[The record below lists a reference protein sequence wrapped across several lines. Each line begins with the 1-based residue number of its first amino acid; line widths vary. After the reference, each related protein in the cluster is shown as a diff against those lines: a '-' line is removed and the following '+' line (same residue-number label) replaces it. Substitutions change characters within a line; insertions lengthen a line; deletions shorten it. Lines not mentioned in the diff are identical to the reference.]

1 MIDLTQYQ
9 EFLPVISGFLG
20 GATSA
25 GLFAGPIQTLQDWW
39 YVNYGHNISDQKALL
54 LAKQEA
60 NVEKLKIDILKE
72 VSTIPP
78 ENVQEPSMKILGPAI
93 EASRYYI
100 DEEELRNMFAKIIA
114 SSLDNRMSDAVHSS
128 FVEIIKQLD
137 VLDAMLLSYLKRNN
151 HGVQSSIPTMKMV
164 VNGESGTTTVF
175 PLIFLSEEFGD
186 FHQNA
191 VSLINLD
198 RLGIITLREGVFLT
212 DEAHYDFIK
221 HHETI
226 SYILT
231 EHPEMVLEKSCF
243 SLTDFGQNFI
253 NACVV

>member
-1 MIDLTQYQ
+1 MIDVTQYQ
-9 EFLPVISGFLG
+9 EFLPVLSGFLG
-20 GATSA
+20 GATSS

-100 DEEELRNMFAKIIA
+100 DEDELRNMFAKIIA
-114 SSLDNRMSDAVHSS
+114 SSLDNRMSSVVHSS

-137 VLDAMLLSYLKRNN
+137 VLDAKILSYLKQNN
-151 HGVQSSIPTMKMV
+151 HGIQSSIPTMKMII
-164 VNGESGTTTVF
+164 NRESGTTTVF

-186 FHQNA
+186 FQQNA

-198 RLGIITLREGVFLT
+198 RLGIITLKEDTFLI
-212 DEAHYDFIK
+212 DEVQYDFIRQ
-221 HHETI
+221 HETI

-231 EHPEMVLEKSCF
+231 GHPEMVLEKSCF
-243 SLTDFGQNFI
+243 SLTNFGQNFI